1 MVCIL
6 YSPHLVVVYRCSSS
20 CVVFCYSCG
29 RESEPQSLSV
39 GSEYR
44 LHALFGS
51 GKHVLFEWRLLC
63 GEMQYAVAYGRNPD
77 VTVFAHNQVVAEV
90 CAIVCY
96 VL

>member
-6 YSPHLVVVYRCSSS
+6 YSPHLVVVYRFSCF
-20 CVVFCYSCG
+20 CVVFYYSRRC
-29 RESEPQSLSV
+29 ESEPQSLSV

-63 GEMQYAVAYGRNPD
+63 GEMQYAVANGRNPD
-77 VTVFAHNQVVAEV
+77 VTIFAHYQVVAEV
-90 CAIVCY
+90 CAVVCN